1 MEKKVYTGF
10 ANLYLYLNVQTLGEN
25 IVRDVHGDELGNL
38 FVRY

>member
-10 ANLYLYLNVQTLGEN
+10 ADLYLYLNVQTLGEN
-25 IVRDVHGDELGNL
+25 IVRDVHGEALCNL